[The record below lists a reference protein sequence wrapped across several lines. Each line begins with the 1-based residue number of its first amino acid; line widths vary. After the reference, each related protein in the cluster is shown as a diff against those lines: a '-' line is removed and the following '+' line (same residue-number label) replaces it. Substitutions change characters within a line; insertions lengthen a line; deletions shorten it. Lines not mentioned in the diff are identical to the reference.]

1 MNSHSVSFIINLNWV
16 LTTIVVKCWSEASS
30 SVDYEGL
37 KLIMTTPLQVSAI
50 AWNREYREMISAHGN
65 PKHQMTVWKFPSMLR
80 IGELVGHQGRVLHMC
95 LSPKK
100 TTVASASADETLRI
114 WKCFAHSKK
123 LDQSQSQ
130 TEDSITALLHSVR

>member
-1 MNSHSVSFIINLNWV
+1 MGF
-16 LTTIVVKCWSEASS
+16 VVKLVSQWT
-30 SVDYEGL
+30 
-37 KLIMTTPLQVSAI
+37 KLIVTTLLQVSAI

-80 IGELVGHQGRVLHMC
+80 VGELVGHQGRVLHMC

>member
-1 MNSHSVSFIINLNWV
+1 MGFDNNGGESAGGKLVTQWTMLN
-16 LTTIVVKCWSEASS
+16 
-30 SVDYEGL
+30 
-37 KLIMTTPLQVSAI
+37 MTTPLQVSAI